1 MEIKGI
7 GVKFPT
13 VQTRGGNTG
22 LQDKK
27 PTIFFYDGKKPFFK
41 HMLVNLKNVTSKLTI
56 HE

>member
-1 MEIKGI
+1 MEIKGT